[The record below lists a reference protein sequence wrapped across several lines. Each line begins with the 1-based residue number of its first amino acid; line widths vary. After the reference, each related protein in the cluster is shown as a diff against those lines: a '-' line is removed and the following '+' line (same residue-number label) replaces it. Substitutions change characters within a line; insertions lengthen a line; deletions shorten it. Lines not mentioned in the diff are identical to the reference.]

1 MGTHPIFESDFDCL
15 TEIVMP
21 ETQEPRPKR
30 AKFSRKTKKGWQK
43 IDISQEEA
51 ALEQKRFEEIH
62 FGGDLSKTKDE
73 DLFVI
78 DRKPVVKKKKELDR
92 TCYHDKILANKSKV
106 PAAVPVENRPES
118 RKSKLHRDNMLIRKS
133 KVVEISKANL
143 AKNLKSDQILSKNK
157 GLNNNYDLWSSSTL
171 SEKQKFIPAK
181 HAKHLRGLEG
191 VKAPK
196 HMKFKPKMM
205 EKVEHVTVAHAGASY
220 NPDFDDHQALLR
232 QEHNKEFKKVKS
244 EDSYKAKAKPKNV
257 ATEEE
262 MAIESMRG
270 LGILPEEDNDDQYE
284 TEEETSE
291 PGFVKK
297 PVRAEDRKDRKQRR
311 KEKRVL
317 NAQRA
322 VRKKKQ
328 MAILLNQFYSIKKI
342 KKELRE
348 FEKNEEE
355 KKYNKDKLEK
365 RVPRIGILKADMN
378 PDQEIKLS
386 DELVG
391 TLRQLVPEGNVL
403 TDRLKSF
410 ESRTMLEPRR
420 KQKRH
425 KQAFKTKWQQKRT
438 FREFDEK
445 FEKELKKEEAMES

>member
-1 MGTHPIFESDFDCL
+1 MKAQLHD
-15 TEIVMP
+15 IVMP
-21 ETQEPRPKR
+21 EVEEPKTKR
-30 AKFSRKTKKGWQK
+30 AKFSRKTKKGWKK

-78 DRKPVVKKKKELDR
+78 DRKPVKKKKELDR

-106 PAAVPVENRPES
+106 AAAVPVENRPES
-118 RKSKLHRDNMLIRKS
+118 RKSILHNDNMLKRKAKIVDVARTDLS
-133 KVVEISKANL
+133 KKLTAE
-143 AKNLKSDQILSKNK
+143 QILEKNK
-157 GLNNNYDLWSSSTL
+157 GLNNNYDLWSANTL
-171 SEKQKFIPAK
+171 TEKQKFIPAK

-205 EKVEHVTVAHAGASY
+205 EKVEKVSVAHAGASY
-220 NPDFDDHQALLR
+220 NPDYDDHQALLL

-244 EDSYKAKAKPKNV
+244 EDSYKEKAKPKNV

-262 MAIESMRG
+262 MARESMRG
-270 LGILPEEDNDDQYE
+270 LGILPDEDDDDQYE
-284 TEEETSE
+284 TEEESTE

-297 PVRAEDRKDRKQRR
+297 PVRAEDRKDKKQRR

-317 NAQRA
+317 AAQRA
-322 VRKKKQ
+322 VRRKKQ

-342 KKELRE
+342 KKGLRE
-348 FEKNEEE
+348 HEKELE
-355 KKYNKDKLEK
+355 KQKEFRKEKQEK
-365 RVPRIGILKADMN
+365 RVPRIGVLKADMN
-378 PDQEIKLS
+378 PDQDVKLS
-386 DELVG
+386 EELVG

-410 ESRTMLEPRR
+410 EARTMLEPRK

-438 FREFDEK
+438 FREWDEQ
-445 FEKELKKEEAMES
+445 FEKELKKEEKMES